1 MEKISDFFKELKERL
16 SNPFIYSFL
25 ISWLIFNWKIPIALI
40 FYKSEDLAKDGYKS
54 FISLIADQ
62 IHLQKSFI
70 YPILAALVYTF
81 AFPFFRNTI
90 IAFNSWTKAWGSSWS
105 LKLSKSGK
113 ISIEKYIELRNT
125 YAKRTQ
131 LLEQTLE
138 KESKFLHENE
148 ELRNR
153 ILSLTQE
160 KNDYQS
166 KNQKWVDYNS
176 YSILNGEW
184 NFQTEDNLKQIRT
197 EKIFLIKDGTV
208 SEIFNSSRDK
218 KVIGKIE
225 NFHYN
230 FASQEMIFYINS
242 NYLKNID
249 YKSHFYT
256 LRSQSGDNILQFLHG
271 EEDKSTSVRFSRVD

>member
-40 FYKSEDLAKDGYKS
+40 FYKSEDLLKDNYKS

-62 IHLQKSFI
+62 IHLQKSFV
-70 YPILAALVYTF
+70 YPILAALLYTF

-105 LKLSKSGK
+105 MRLSKSGK

-131 LLEQTLE
+131 LLERTLE
-138 KESKFLHENE
+138 NESKFLQENE
-148 ELRNR
+148 ELKNR
-153 ILSLTQE
+153 ILQLTQE
-160 KNDYQS
+160 KNEYQAN
-166 KNQKWVDYNS
+166 NQKWIDYSS

-184 NFQTEDNLKQIRT
+184 NFQTVDSSQKVRH

-218 KVIGKIE
+218 KVIGRIE

-230 FASQEMIFYINS
+230 FLSQEMIFYINS
-242 NYLKNID
+242 KYLKSID
-249 YKSHFYT
+249 YESHFYT
-256 LRSQSGDNILQFLHG
+256 LRSQSGSNTFQFLQG
-271 EEDKSTSVRFSRVD
+271 EEDKSTFVNFTKVD